1 MKNFKLD
8 IPDIEVDGANVYN
21 DRKIADIPFWYHS
34 AVCSFL
40 SVMGILGVSLNGFII
55 LSFSFQRAVSE
66 HNYITDSNIDILKKH
81 LIF

>member
-1 MKNFKLD
+1 MNNFKLD
-8 IPDIEVDGANVYN
+8 IPEIEVDGANVYN

-55 LSFSFQRAVSE
+55 LSFSFQRAVSK
-66 HNYITDSNIDILKKH
+66 HNYITESNVGI
-81 LIF
+81 

>member
-1 MKNFKLD
+1 MNNFKLD

-34 AVCSFL
+34 TVCSFL

-66 HNYITDSNIDILKKH
+66 HNYITDSNIDIKKS
-81 LIF
+81 I